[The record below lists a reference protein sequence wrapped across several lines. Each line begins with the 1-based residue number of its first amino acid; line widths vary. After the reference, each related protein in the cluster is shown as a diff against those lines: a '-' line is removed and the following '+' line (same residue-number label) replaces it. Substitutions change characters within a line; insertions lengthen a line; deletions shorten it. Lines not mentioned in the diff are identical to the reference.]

1 MEISIAGED
10 NLKLKLTESDG
21 CHHDMTVKELRQLVY
36 ERLPDLPSAFR
47 LLWLAYTLLDHRRVF
62 IDYKINAPLWL
73 FNPDSKSIKQEPWH
87 DSESPDRTSMTIYV
101 MDFGTRSTVRLKM
114 KKRGQIRALKCDY
127 CSVLDIDPASV
138 RLFLQSERID
148 DHDVA
153 YSLEL
158 KNGDIIISAWAKH
171 THELPDPFVLPSGH
185 IFKNRLFK
193 PVMSECMADPVICA
207 PTKELLRLY
216 ENWAGLGAA
225 VLITGSIMV
234 DRRYLEAPGNVVVED
249 ERDMDMLERWAAVS
263 QTCGSELWAQISHPG
278 RQCPRSVSWEPVAP
292 SDLPP
297 VLTGI
302 HPYYAAARAL
312 TKPEITD
319 IVERFATTVRI
330 LKKAGF
336 SGVQI
341 HAAHGHLISQFLS
354 PTTNHRTDEYGGPI
368 ENRWRLLRDVVRA
381 VRDAVGMKFIVCV
394 KLNGV
399 GDSRLNARQ
408 SSSHCRALR
417 TVSWVEPTHSRRI
430 VLFSEVA
437 VFWCFLHRNMH

>member
-73 FNPDSKSIKQEPWH
+73 FNPDSN
-87 DSESPDRTSMTIYV
+87 
-101 MDFGTRSTVRLKM
+101 
-114 KKRGQIRALKCDY
+114 
-127 CSVLDIDPASV
+127 
-138 RLFLQSERID
+138 
-148 DHDVA
+148 
-153 YSLEL
+153 LEL